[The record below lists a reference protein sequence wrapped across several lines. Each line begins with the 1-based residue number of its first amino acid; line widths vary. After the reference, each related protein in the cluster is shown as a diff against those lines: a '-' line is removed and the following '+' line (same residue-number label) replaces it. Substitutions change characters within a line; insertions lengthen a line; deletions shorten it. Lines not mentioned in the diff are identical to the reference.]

1 MLSGSSFALQQ
12 NLTDYTIEWNER
24 RETMNMNHLS
34 ERLAVVASFVPEQTV
49 LADIGSDHAYLPCY
63 LINKGIIRKAI
74 AGEVVKGPYESAKRN
89 VEANGLSSRIEVRL
103 ANGLSAVEKEDG
115 VETVTIAGMGGTLI
129 ASILEE
135 GKDRLQTVRRIIAQ
149 PNLHALAVRQW
160 AVDNGFHITDEAIMQ
175 EDGKIYEVVVL
186 ERGSAEYSSAD
197 LLLGP
202 ALRKKSSEVFH
213 LKWQRE
219 MEEWQR
225 VIASLEQAEQTDAI
239 EEKKKSLQE
248 KYDIVREAVS
258 S

>member
-1 MLSGSSFALQQ
+1 
-12 NLTDYTIEWNER
+12 
-24 RETMNMNHLS
+24 MNHLS
-34 ERLAVVASFVPEQTV
+34 ERLAVVASFVPENTV

-63 LINKGIIRKAI
+63 LINKGVIRKAI

-89 VEANGLSSRIEVRL
+89 VESNGLGGRIEVRL
-103 ANGLSAVEKEDG
+103 ANGLSAVQKEDG

-135 GKDRLQTVRRIIAQ
+135 GKDRLETVKRIIAQ
-149 PNLHALAVRQW
+149 PNLHAIAVRQW
-160 AVDNGFHITDEAIMQ
+160 AADNGFYIADEEIMQ
-175 EDGKIYEVVVL
+175 EDGKIYEVIVL
-186 ERGSAEYSSAD
+186 ERGRGEYSPAD

-202 ALRKKSSEVFH
+202 ILRAASSKVFH

-219 MEEWQR
+219 MQEWQR

-239 EEKKKSLQE
+239 IQKKNSLQE
-248 KYDIVREAVS
+248 KYNIVREAVS

>member
-1 MLSGSSFALQQ
+1 
-12 NLTDYTIEWNER
+12 
-24 RETMNMNHLS
+24 MNHLS

-89 VEANGLSSRIEVRL
+89 VEANGLSGRIDVRL
-103 ANGLSAVEKEDG
+103 ANGLSAIKKEDG

-135 GKDRLQTVRRIIAQ
+135 GKDRLQNVQRIIAQ

-160 AVDNGFHITDEAIMQ
+160 AVDHGFYITDEEIMQ
-175 EDGKIYEVVVL
+175 EDGKIYEVIVF
-186 ERGSAEYSSAD
+186 ERGRAEYSPTD

-202 ALRKKSSEVFH
+202 ILRADSSEVFL

-219 MEEWQR
+219 MQEWQR
-225 VIASLEQAEQTDAI
+225 VINSLEQAEQTDAI
-239 EEKKKSLQE
+239 EEKKQSLQE
-248 KYDIVREAVS
+248 KYNMVKEAVS